1 MSRTSCLRL
10 LRNGARIEQVGQIR
24 RVGCITEIRP
34 HVKDILQCAQIGRM
48 RVIHRAG
55 EVTAADVLV
64 STRGDDDFPN
74 GVVEVVRIVARDAV

>member
-1 MSRTSCLRL
+1 
-10 LRNGARIEQVGQIR
+10 
-24 RVGCITEIRP
+24 
-34 HVKDILQCAQIGRM
+34 VKDILQCAQIGRM

-64 STRGDDDFPN
+64 SARGDDDFPN